1 MSKYKKHIFVCI
13 NERDPKSPK
22 GDCASC
28 DAMKIR
34 MKFVQLINQN
44 SLKGQ
49 VRANKSG
56 CLDACELGAVIV
68 IYPDNIWYTNV
79 SLDDVE
85 EIFETSILN
94 DKIVHRLE
102 GSNKTWDDLSTIR
115 DRNREDLIS

>member
-1 MSKYKKHIFVCI
+1 MSKYNKHIFICI
-13 NERDPKSPK
+13 NERGPNNPK

-28 DAMKIR
+28 GAMPIR

-44 SLKGQ
+44 GLKGQ

-102 GSNKTWDDLSTIR
+102 GSKKTWQDLSVIR
-115 DRNREDLIS
+115 KKTEKI

>member
-1 MSKYKKHIFVCI
+1 MSKYKKHIFICI
-13 NERDPKSPK
+13 NERDPNSPK

-28 DAMKIR
+28 GGMQIR
-34 MKFVQLINQN
+34 MKFVQLINKN
-44 SLKGQ
+44 GLKGQ

-56 CLDACELGAVIV
+56 CLDACEFGTVIV

-85 EIFETSILN
+85 EIFDTSILN

-102 GSNKTWDDLSTIR
+102 ATIKTWQDLSSIR
-115 DRNREDLIS
+115 KTTKKA